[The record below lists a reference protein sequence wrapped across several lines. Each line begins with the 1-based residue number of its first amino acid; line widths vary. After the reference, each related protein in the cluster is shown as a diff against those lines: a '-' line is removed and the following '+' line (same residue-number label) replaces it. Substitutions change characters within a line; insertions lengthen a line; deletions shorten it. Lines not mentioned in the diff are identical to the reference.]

1 MGQCFCM
8 TNWQK
13 GSLKMKT
20 SVHMKRLSQH
30 FLKRFHHFAR
40 SLKELVLKQRLDILA
55 FTTVCPSPVRSC
67 LCLKLSLHWRGMGWS
82 SLLGD
87 LLWSLQWGKVEG
99 LECNFHR
106 KCLNRTVL
114 LSCLVPGIWMRPFL
128 LLQYLSDYRFV
139 WLQGQSCA

>member
-20 SVHMKRLSQH
+20 SVHMKRLFEH

-40 SLKELVLKQRLDILA
+40 SLTELVLKQRLDILA

-67 LCLKLSLHWRGMGWS
+67 LCRTLSLHWRNGLELAAGGAALKPPVGESGRTGMQFPQEMPEQKGS
-82 SLLGD
+82 VELLGARNLD
-87 LLWSLQWGKVEG
+87 MAIPSFTIRV
-99 LECNFHR
+99 
-106 KCLNRTVL
+106 
-114 LSCLVPGIWMRPFL
+114 
-128 LLQYLSDYRFV
+128 
-139 WLQGQSCA
+139 